1 MRNDASGDV
10 RPGDGPQTPRW
21 PFDDGD
27 QYARSDGADGHHAVA
42 PQLNSHDV
50 QRLTAYDPAALA
62 VVWSAARSERVITP
76 ERPWAHSPTS
86 VASLKLVKPSNRGIH
101 GFSVT
106 RVHSS
111 VLPCMEGDTRPG
123 AHPASPECVLAAAHP
138 AALTGRRTNCRRP
151 TRADTSA

>member
-10 RPGDGPQTPRW
+10 RPGDGSQTPRW

-62 VVWSAARSERVITP
+62 VVWSAARSERVLTR

-86 VASLKLVKPSNRGIH
+86 VASLKLVKPSSRGILD
-101 GFSVT
+101 FSVT

-111 VLPCMEGDTRPG
+111 VLLCFCAWKGTHAPAPIRP
-123 AHPASPECVLAAAHP
+123 APNAC
-138 AALTGRRTNCRRP
+138 
-151 TRADTSA
+151 